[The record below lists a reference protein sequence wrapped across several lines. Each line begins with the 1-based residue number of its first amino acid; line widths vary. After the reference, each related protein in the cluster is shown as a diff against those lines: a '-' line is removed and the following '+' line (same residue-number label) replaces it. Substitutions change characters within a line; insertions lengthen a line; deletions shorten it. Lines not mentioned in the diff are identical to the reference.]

1 MAFFIDF
8 FFLSVPL
15 EKCFALLCSG
25 EVYLPYLPYYFALG
39 RFTYSGERRVRIFSD
54 ECEFSLGKNALGKNA
69 LGKNALGKNA

>member
-1 MAFFIDF
+1 MAFFIDS
-8 FFLSVPL
+8 FFLVCSSGKML
-15 EKCFALLCSG
+15 CFALLCLTCSG

-69 LGKNALGKNA
+69 LGKNA